1 MIPRTE
7 LSILL
12 QLSNNHAKGITASQN
27 LIVSRVGEVNRVL
40 GIIVF
45 LCWLT
50 YLAAMHMK
58 SQFPQ
63 AWLAHGSREISQITG
78 GSDGVMVP
86 KMSDVF
92 FNGKLTSSYK
102 LIDLSNIMMEYM
114 KCLKHELFS
123 REEVQHTNT
132 N

>member
-1 MIPRTE
+1 MIARTE

-27 LIVSRVGEVNRVL
+27 LIVSRVGESTGFWEL
-40 GIIVF
+40 LF
-45 LCWLT
+45 
-50 YLAAMHMK
+50 

-92 FNGKLTSSYK
+92 FIGKLTSSYK

-114 KCLKHELFS
+114 KCLKHKLFS

>member
-63 AWLAHGSREISQITG
+63 AWLAHG
-78 GSDGVMVP
+78 
-86 KMSDVF
+86 
-92 FNGKLTSSYK
+92 
-102 LIDLSNIMMEYM
+102 
-114 KCLKHELFS
+114 
-123 REEVQHTNT
+123 
-132 N
+132 